1 MTALV
6 PEVFGV
12 PFAVVSRVK
21 AAAFCCSCSGFTRIA
36 LLNVLWY
43 SSGGS
48 SSVVSVRDRWKQ
60 DLAVVEWNL
69 HWDTPTADG
78 SLYSSKI
85 NVEGRLTIGGWL
97 HECLHVVSSTKL
109 KSAGVDI
116 SSGTVVGPYT
126 TPTSPTAQQ
135 QLTSWKS

>member
-1 MTALV
+1 MQTVAD
-6 PEVFGV
+6 F
-12 PFAVVSRVK
+12 
-21 AAAFCCSCSGFTRIA
+21 
-36 LLNVLWY
+36 W
-43 SSGGS
+43 S
-48 SSVVSVRDRWKQ
+48 SSTSICDSDGHLSLSMLLRIYPNRFVKRPLVLLWRKQQCGFHRWKQ